1 MLILSNGIRILLDHV
16 AWYSLRYQ
24 KADDRPQGLTHNPS
38 REKWV
43 LQFGYAGGEKT
54 FVAYTDKTEGE
65 NALARA
71 DAAMNRWIQDA

>member
-24 KADDRPQGLTHNPS
+24 KAEVTSPGQKD
-38 REKWV
+38 KWV

-54 FVAYTDKTEGE
+54 FVAYYDQAEASD
-65 NALARA
+65 ALDRA
-71 DAAMNRWIQDA
+71 DRAMKEWLNQ